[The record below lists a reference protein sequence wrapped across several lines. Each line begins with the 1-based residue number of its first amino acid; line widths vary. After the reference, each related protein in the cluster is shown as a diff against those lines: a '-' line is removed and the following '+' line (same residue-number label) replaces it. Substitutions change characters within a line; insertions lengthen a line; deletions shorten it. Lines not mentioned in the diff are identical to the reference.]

1 MSEVVQSVSGL
12 SMMNFRDAVS
22 RQFGPSL
29 AARGLERL
37 DPTKR
42 QQLETM
48 TAVDWI
54 PVETLASAVDAWAD
68 EANVSP
74 EELTIRGV
82 RESTRHSFATVW
94 RLLLRLTT
102 DEALITRTPLIYARA
117 RNAGTLTA
125 DMRGPRNARL
135 VLREWRNPTDRL
147 LLSLAVAF
155 ETVLELTGRYHAR
168 CTFKRTSDGGV
179 FQLQWGDPSVPPRSF
194 PPRGAK

>member
-82 RESTRHSFATVW
+82 RESTRQSFATVW
-94 RLLLRLTT
+94 SVLLRLTT
-102 DEALITRTPLIYARA
+102 DEALVTRTNLIYARS
-117 RNAGTLTA
+117 RNVGKLTSEL
-125 DMRGPRNARL
+125 RGPRSARL
-135 VLREWRNPTDRL
+135 VRTEWRNPTDRQH
-147 LLSLAVAF
+147 LSLAVAF
-155 ETVLELTGRYHAR
+155 ETVMELTGRYHAR
-168 CTFKRTSDGGV
+168 CTFKRTSDGGI
-179 FQLQWGDPSVPPRSF
+179 FQLQWGDPSVPPRPF
-194 PPRGAK
+194 PPRVAK